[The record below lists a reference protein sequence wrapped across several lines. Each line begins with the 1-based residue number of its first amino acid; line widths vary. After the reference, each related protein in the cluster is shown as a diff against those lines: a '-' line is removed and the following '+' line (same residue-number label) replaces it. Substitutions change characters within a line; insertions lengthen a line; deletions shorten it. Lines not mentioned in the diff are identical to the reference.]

1 MSKRTRQV
9 ADTIQRVLGEV
20 IQNELKDP
28 RVGFTTVTG
37 VDVSKDLHYARVR
50 VSVMGD
56 DEQRAETMAG
66 LKSAAGFLQRC
77 VARELN
83 HLRSVPALR
92 LEMDTS
98 LDYSIHINQLLRE
111 VANERQSHPNPD
123 GGTDTD
129 TDSSTV

>member
-9 ADTIQRVLGEV
+9 ADTIQRVLGDV

-37 VDVSKDLHYARVR
+37 VDLSKDLHYARVR

-56 DEQRAETMAG
+56 EQERAETMAG

-83 HLRSVPALR
+83 HLRSVPELR

-111 VANERQSHPNPD
+111 VADEEHQTRQD
-123 GGTDTD
+123 RDT
-129 TDSSTV
+129 TDSSEA